1 MIEHVYLQVVELL
14 SAKFKEVHSTNTV
27 CIELGYVLREA
38 FIQAWREEGER

>member
-1 MIEHVYLQVVELL
+1 MIELVYLQVVELL
-14 SAKFKEVHSTNTV
+14 SAKFKEVDSTDTV